1 MPTSTLSWLF
11 SFLKPYKKAVAGAVF
26 ALFIGSFAWLALG
39 QGIRLAVDQG
49 FTGNDPQRL
58 NQLLIGVLVISLTAS
73 LATYFRFSLMTW
85 LGERV
90 SADIRKKVYN
100 HLLNLAPEFY
110 TETRTGEVISRF
122 TADTT
127 QLQGVIGM
135 SISMALRSSVT
146 FIGAMALMLVSSPSL
161 TFYVLLAVPVVLL
174 PIRVLGKYV
183 RRYSRLSQD
192 KVADIGAYVDETL
205 HEIQTVQAY
214 NHEGLDRQAFE
225 QRVEAVMAT
234 AKQRIHYRSLLIG
247 LIMAISI
254 VAIVLV
260 AWIGARD
267 VMLGSM
273 SAGELT
279 AFMFYAV
286 LAGGSIATVS
296 EVIGEIQKAAGA
308 SERLIE
314 LLETKPNVCDSQ
326 AGTGSTSMAKNSA
339 RALHFDNVSF
349 YYPSAPEKP
358 VLRQF
363 DLSIQ
368 PGERIALVGPS
379 GAGKSTLYQ
388 LLLRFYAAQSGN
400 IALDG
405 TSLSD
410 LPIDTVR
417 QQFALVPQESVI
429 FATTVTDNIRY
440 ARPHATQQEV
450 IEAAQT
456 ARAHEFIQNLSQ
468 GYDTQLGERG
478 VKLSGGQKQR
488 IAIAR
493 AILANR
499 PILLLDEATSALDA
513 VSERHVK
520 QGLDNLMRGR
530 TTLIIAHRLA
540 TVINADRIVVM
551 QEGQIVASGTHEQL
565 LETSELYREHAEL
578 QLLN

>member
-127 QLQGVIGM
+127 QLQSVIGM

-214 NHEGLDRQAFE
+214 NHEDLDRL
-225 QRVEAVMAT
+225 
-234 AKQRIHYRSLLIG
+234 SL
-247 LIMAISI
+247 
-254 VAIVLV
+254 
-260 AWIGARD
+260 R
-267 VMLGSM
+267 
-273 SAGELT
+273 
-279 AFMFYAV
+279 
-286 LAGGSIATVS
+286 
-296 EVIGEIQKAAGA
+296 
-308 SERLIE
+308 
-314 LLETKPNVCDSQ
+314 
-326 AGTGSTSMAKNSA
+326 
-339 RALHFDNVSF
+339 
-349 YYPSAPEKP
+349 
-358 VLRQF
+358 
-363 DLSIQ
+363 
-368 PGERIALVGPS
+368 
-379 GAGKSTLYQ
+379 
-388 LLLRFYAAQSGN
+388 
-400 IALDG
+400 
-405 TSLSD
+405 
-410 LPIDTVR
+410 
-417 QQFALVPQESVI
+417 
-429 FATTVTDNIRY
+429 
-440 ARPHATQQEV
+440 
-450 IEAAQT
+450 
-456 ARAHEFIQNLSQ
+456 
-468 GYDTQLGERG
+468 
-478 VKLSGGQKQR
+478 
-488 IAIAR
+488 
-493 AILANR
+493 
-499 PILLLDEATSALDA
+499 
-513 VSERHVK
+513 
-520 QGLDNLMRGR
+520 
-530 TTLIIAHRLA
+530 
-540 TVINADRIVVM
+540 
-551 QEGQIVASGTHEQL
+551 
-565 LETSELYREHAEL
+565 
-578 QLLN
+578 